1 MNIFRDI
8 EHYSKK
14 RKISLINAIEKI
26 NWDTKY
32 NPEEFMQLLTSTKNR
47 NWALTK
53 MIAYMP
59 YLTVRRLVTKEFL
72 KESVTE
78 EILSQ
83 IFPTSRQK
91 LVRVLYS
98 RL

>member
-1 MNIFRDI
+1 MSIFRDI
-8 EHYSKK
+8 KNYSKE

-26 NWDTKY
+26 NWDTNY
-32 NPEEFMQLLTSTKNR
+32 NPEEFLQLLTTNNR

-59 YLTVRRLVTKEFL
+59 YITIRRLLTKEFL
-72 KESVTE
+72 KENINE
-78 EILSQ
+78 EIISQ
-83 IFPTSRQK
+83 IYPASRQAS
-91 LVRVLYS
+91 VRALYS

>member
-1 MNIFRDI
+1 MRIFKNIQ
-8 EHYSKK
+8 HYSKQ

-26 NWDTKY
+26 NWDTNY
-32 NPEEFMQLLTSTKNR
+32 NPEEFLQLLSTSQK

-72 KESVTE
+72 KKNVNDEIISHIYPPSRQESVR
-78 EILSQ
+78 L
-83 IFPTSRQK
+83 
-91 LVRVLYS
+91 LYS